1 MTFLWLFLV
10 PGCGEAAADDHVED
24 GCDRED
30 DEDHQRG
37 LAKLHQQ
44 VHVILVTCRTILH
57 ILTPDPAAFTFW
69 FFHYYENGSFEL
81 FDLLHQIITDLQL
94 YLEVSIACYQ
104 HIFTILH
111 HLSKQKRHWASTIL
125 CHLCTSRR
133 LPAVAGA
140 GCCCCWCR
148 SCWRSR
154 GAGPGAP
161 RSWRRAP
168 GSRTSPGCILAPGL
182 LTIDPVCAWA
192 VVEVWL
198 GMQMWHTG

>member
-1 MTFLWLFLV
+1 MGGGPTWWPSVFFVNNIRKHLWFY
-10 PGCGEAAADDHVED
+10 
-24 GCDRED
+24 
-30 DEDHQRG
+30 G
-37 LAKLHQQ
+37 L
-44 VHVILVTCRTILH
+44 
-57 ILTPDPAAFTFW
+57 W
-69 FFHYYENGSFEL
+69 NNNEL
-81 FDLLHQIITDLQL
+81 FHQFQFITDFQL
-94 YLEVSIACYQ
+94 YLEVCINVAGYW
-104 HIFTILH
+104 HFFTILH
-111 HLSKQKRHWASTIL
+111 HLSKQERHWASTIL

-182 LTIDPVCAWA
+182 LTIVPVCAWA

-198 GMQMWHTG
+198 GMQMWHTGQPRTWDPAPPHWLCLHLVTTGALLLLYCIYKV